1 VPDTCDPP
9 ARMPGWTSPLRYF
22 ALDGTGHAAHKEQ
35 ASMSAGT
42 SSDAT
47 TTPTTNASAASS
59 TGQT

>member
-1 VPDTCDPP
+1 
-9 ARMPGWTSPLRYF
+9 MPGWTSPLRYF